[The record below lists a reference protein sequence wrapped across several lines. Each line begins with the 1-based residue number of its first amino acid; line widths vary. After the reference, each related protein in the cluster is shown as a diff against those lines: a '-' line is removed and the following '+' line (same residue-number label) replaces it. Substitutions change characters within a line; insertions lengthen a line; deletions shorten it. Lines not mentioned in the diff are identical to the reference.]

1 MQKKV
6 SDEILDRFRKVTS
19 ATVYSAVWRLSPPS
33 GQEWFASANYQLCL
47 MRGIKAFTPGKKIS
61 R

>member
-1 MQKKV
+1 MQNKV

-19 ATVYSAVWRLSPPS
+19 ATVYSAVWRLSAPS

-47 MRGIKAFTPGKKIS
+47 MRE
-61 R
+61 